1 MIATHE
7 LVGMR
12 DSLVRVARKDARTH
26 TLQWKEVC
34 TCPEAAAL
42 CLFMHCRRRHQ
53 VQPPR
58 YHAFIVLRA
67 TAAHTNTHNYTL
79 LMMEPQCLGSMQDP
93 ALGPNKS
100 DQPRFN
106 LSRS

>member
-79 LMMEPQCLGSMQDP
+79 NDGAPVSWLHAGSSV
-93 ALGPNKS
+93 GPE
-100 DQPRFN
+100 QI
-106 LSRS
+106 RSTQV